1 MSYTLISQW
10 ELKRPQV
17 QSCSV
22 EALKFTLAWK
32 RSHSISSTEAEEWGV
47 HHHVMFCPLLKL
59 QSHKQSRVEEWG
71 PYSACIHPILAV
83 RVGCKRYPP
92 RALFLNAPSLLIV
105 SALLPPGRR
114 DGLPVR
120 ALPGCLLISLLEV
133 ALNTRWP

>member
-1 MSYTLISQW
+1 M
-10 ELKRPQV
+10 

-22 EALKFTLAWK
+22 EALKFTLARK
-32 RSHSISSTEAEEWGV
+32 RSHSTLSTEEEEWGV

-59 QSHKQSRVEEWG
+59 QSWKQSRVEEWG

-83 RVGCKRYPP
+83 RVGYRRYPP

-105 SALLPPGRR
+105 SAFLPPGRR

-120 ALPGCLLISLLEV
+120 SLPSCLLISFLEV
-133 ALNTRWP
+133 ALNIRQPYNL